1 MRDNVAPIGST
12 LKLSTKFFHV
22 DFTHKS
28 ALLNGFQNLLLNH
41 YHLNQIQQPLYLLS
55 GFGAITLL
63 LATFIYQRQLTKQAR
78 F

>member
-1 MRDNVAPIGST
+1 MGWA
-12 LKLSTKFFHV
+12 LS
-22 DFTHKS
+22 
-28 ALLNGFQNLLLNH
+28 GFQNLLLNH